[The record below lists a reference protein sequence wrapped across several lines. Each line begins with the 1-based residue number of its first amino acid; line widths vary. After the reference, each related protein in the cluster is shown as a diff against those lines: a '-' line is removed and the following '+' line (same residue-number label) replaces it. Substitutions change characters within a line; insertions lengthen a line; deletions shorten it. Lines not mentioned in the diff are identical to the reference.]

1 MKAGD
6 EIKNLRENI
15 QKTTGTYS
23 SKLENYAI
31 FDQFPLNSKQC
42 LYVANWRS
50 RGIVYEKGLENLTGY
65 TLKEFNTEDIIAYTH
80 PEDRELVKNIT
91 TGVVSHV
98 ISTPIQNK
106 ESHLLLSFRFLKK
119 DGSYCKILVQ
129 SSVLERDEEGKMI
142 SNFSLL
148 TDISFIETHDRVE
161 WEFHARELDL
171 IAFKK
176 VIYNLYRDFYTK
188 REKEIINL
196 IAKKYTSKEIANQLC
211 LSKLTVQTHRK
222 NILRKA
228 KSHSID
234 DVLSFC
240 KKNGIIG

>member
-1 MKAGD
+1 MRENE
-6 EIKNLRENI
+6 EIKDLRQNI
-15 QKTTGTYS
+15 QENFGAYHK
-23 SKLENYAI
+23 KLEDYDYFNN
-31 FDQFPLNSKQC
+31 FPLNSKQC

-65 TLKEFNTEDIIAYTH
+65 KLEEFNTEDIISYTH

-91 TGVVSHV
+91 KGVVMHV
-98 ISTPIQNK
+98 VNTPIQN
-106 ESHLLLSFRFLKK
+106 EEAHLLLSFRFLKK
-119 DGSYCKILVQ
+119 DGTYCKLLVQ

-148 TDISFIETHDRVE
+148 TDISFLETHDRVE
-161 WEFHARELDL
+161 WNFQANELDL
-171 IAFKK
+171 IEFKK
-176 VIYNLYRDFYTK
+176 VIYKLYTNFYTK
-188 REKEIINL
+188 REKEIIHL
-196 IAKKYTSKEIANQLC
+196 IEQKNTSREIADQLS
-211 LSKLTVQTHRK
+211 LSKLTVETHRK

-240 KKNGIIG
+240 KKNGIID

>member
-1 MKAGD
+1 MKAEN
-6 EIKNLRENI
+6 EIVSFREDI
-15 QKTTGTYS
+15 QKTVGTH
-23 SKLENYAI
+23 KITPENYAL
-31 FDQFPLNSKQC
+31 FDHFPLNSKQC

-50 RGIVYEKGLENLTGY
+50 RGIIYEKGLKNLTGY
-65 TLKEFNTEDIIAYTH
+65 TLDEFNTEHIITYTH

-91 TGVVSHV
+91 KGVVEHV
-98 ISTPIQNK
+98 MNTPVLNK
-106 ESHLLLSFRFLKK
+106 ESHLLLTFRFLKK
-119 DGSYCKILVQ
+119 DGTYCKILVQ

-161 WEFHARELDL
+161 WNFNANELDL
-171 IAFKK
+171 TDFKK
-176 VIYNLYRDFYTK
+176 VIYKLYRDFYTK
-188 REKEIINL
+188 REKEIITL
-196 IAKKYTSKEIANQLC
+196 IAKKNTSQEIADHLC

-222 NILRKA
+222 NILKKA

-234 DVLSFC
+234 DVLAFC

>member
-1 MKAGD
+1 MKKD
-6 EIKNLRENI
+6 EEIKALRENI
-15 QKTTGTYS
+15 QKNNGEVS
-23 SKLENYAI
+23 ACSEDYAY
-31 FDQFPLNSKQC
+31 FNNFPLNSKQC

-50 RGIVYEKGLENLTGY
+50 RGIVFEKGLKNLTGY
-65 TLKEFNTEDIIAYTH
+65 SLEEFNTEDIILYTH
-80 PEDRELVKNIT
+80 PEDRELVSNIT
-91 TGVVSHV
+91 KGVVMHV
-98 ISTPIQNK
+98 VNTPIQN
-106 ESHLLLSFRFLKK
+106 EEAHLLLSFRFLKK
-119 DGSYCKILVQ
+119 DGTYIKLLVQ

-148 TDISFIETHDRVE
+148 TDISFLDTHDRVE
-161 WEFHARELDL
+161 WNFQANELDL
-171 IAFKK
+171 KAFKK
-176 VIYNLYRDFYTK
+176 VIYTLYADFYTK
-188 REKEIINL
+188 REKEILNL
-196 IAKKYTSKEIANQLC
+196 IAKKHTSEKIAKLLS